1 MCEWMWVSER
11 VSEWVSVSERM
22 SECSPWR
29 QAEELF
35 QDLWRWHTM
44 KCSNMSDTN
53 HTHTHFISISE
64 NCVTPMFFSS
74 ERGTSETTSEADW
87 RKYLLLPLSPSL
99 LSPSHHTTI
108 TITTITIPLSY
119 IHHHPTI
126 TTITIPLSLYT
137 ITIPLSLLSPSHY
150 HYIPSPS
157 HYHYYHHHHTI
168 PSPSHYHYYHHP
180 TDHYLVFITIGIGYQ
195 VCLSVCLCVDMF
207 VLLCSGWDWSLEPRP
222 RLFSASRFL

>member
-99 LSPSHHTTI
+99 LSPSHHHYYHHHYYHHPTI
-108 TITTITIPLSY
+108 TIY
-119 IHHHPTI
+119 HHHPTI

-157 HYHYYHHHHTI
+157 HYHYYHHPTITIYHHHPTITTITI
-168 PSPSHYHYYHHP
+168 PLSLLSPSHHHYYHCTHKRAFGR
-180 TDHYLVFITIGIGYQ
+180 TCDI
-195 VCLSVCLCVDMF
+195 CLH
-207 VLLCSGWDWSLEPRP
+207 
-222 RLFSASRFL
+222 FL